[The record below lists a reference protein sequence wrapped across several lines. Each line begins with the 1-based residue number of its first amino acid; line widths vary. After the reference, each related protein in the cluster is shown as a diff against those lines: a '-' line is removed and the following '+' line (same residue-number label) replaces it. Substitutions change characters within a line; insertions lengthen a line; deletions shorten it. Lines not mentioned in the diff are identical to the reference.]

1 MTEESKEVLKR
12 VEEAKEALKKIK
24 EASNNGNI
32 ENVSMSDWITAMG
45 GTPLGL
51 AFPEKE
57 NAVHNEEQSE
67 GKSGDEELDIEN
79 MEFRYGR
86 ISDERCAEINSWRIP
101 DPYRYGEKYDADGE
115 YLVTNEDE
123 SILFFRAFSP
133 TRDDRE
139 YYKDAYMLI
148 YKNEYYYIY
157 IDDGLPVGHYEERN
171 GVQYWVDKIDFL
183 HSEAIEKSQEKPTI
197 LKLLKRL
204 YQRFR
209 ECVKRTRGPKPIY
222 EFTFYYD
229 GEEI

>member
-1 MTEESKEVLKR
+1 MTEESKEALKR
-12 VEEAKEALKKIK
+12 IKEAL
-24 EASNNGNI
+24 NNG
-32 ENVSMSDWITAMG
+32 EHTSLSDWTTAMG

-51 AFPEKE
+51 AFPKEEK
-57 NAVHNEEQSE
+57 AVHNEEQSE

-79 MEFRYGR
+79 MEFRYDR

-101 DPYRYGEKYDADGE
+101 DPYGHGEKYDADGD

-123 SILFFRAFSP
+123 SILFIWAFMPRA
-133 TRDDRE
+133 DERE

-183 HSEAIEKSQEKPTI
+183 HSEAIEKSQEKSTI
-197 LKLLKRL
+197 LKLLKRV

-222 EFTFYYD
+222 EFTFYYN